1 MNVND
6 LYSESDV
13 AGLFPIHTCPECNNT
28 HIISDFSTGN
38 LVCATCGLVIS
49 VNYVLDE
56 QPEWRAFSK
65 EERNKKS
72 RIGDPLSPLKI
83 DYGLGT
89 TIDKRNQD
97 GYGKLLTP
105 RSAQRINRL
114 RWLHD
119 RNHRSVT
126 RNLSKALAELKR
138 LASQLGLPMSVRKEA
153 AIIYRKALRKKLI
166 RGRSIDG
173 MVAASLY
180 LVSRSH
186 CLPRTL
192 REIASASRLDKKEI
206 ARCYRVLCNEL
217 NLKLPPI
224 DATSM
229 VPRLSND
236 LGLSASV
243 QRRAIQILKDA
254 ERLKLCIGKNPMSL
268 AAAALYI
275 AAIEF
280 SERRTQQE
288 VAEAAQTTEVTL
300 RNRYKELKR
309 ELNI

>member
-1 MNVND
+1 MNVNEM
-6 LYSESDV
+6 YSEIDSLV
-13 AGLFPIHTCPECNNT
+13 TIKTCPECNNT
-28 HIISDFSTGN
+28 HIISDYACGT

-49 VNYVLDE
+49 DNYVLDE

-65 EERNKKS
+65 EEYNKKS
-72 RIGDPLSPLKI
+72 RVGDPLSPLKI

-97 GYGKLLTP
+97 GYGNLLTP
-105 RSAQRINRL
+105 RRAHRINRL

-138 LASQLGLPMSVRKEA
+138 LSSQLGLPMSVRNEA
-153 AIIYRKALRKKLI
+153 AIIYRKALRKRLI

-186 CLPRTL
+186 ALPRTL
-192 REIASASRLDKKEI
+192 REIAATSRLDKKEI

-217 NLKLPPI
+217 HLKLPPT

-229 VPRLSND
+229 VPRLAND
-236 LGLSASV
+236 LGLSSSV
-243 QRRAIQILKDA
+243 QCRAIEILKEA
-254 ERLKLCIGKNPMSL
+254 ERLKLSIGKNPMSL

-275 AAIEF
+275 SAIEF
-280 SERRTQQE
+280 GERRTQQE

-300 RNRYKELKR
+300 RNRYKEIKR
-309 ELNI
+309 ELKL

>member
-1 MNVND
+1 MNVNE
-6 LYSESDV
+6 LYSDV
-13 AGLFPIHTCPECNNT
+13 AGFSTIHTCPECNNT
-28 HIISDFSTGN
+28 HIIRDYACGN
-38 LVCATCGLVIS
+38 LVCATCGLIIDEL
-49 VNYVLDE
+49 VLDE
-56 QPEWRAFSK
+56 QPEWRAFTK
-65 EERNKKS
+65 EERSKKS
-72 RIGDPLSPLKI
+72 RVGDPTSPLKI

-97 GYGKLLTP
+97 GYGNLLSP
-105 RSAQRINRL
+105 RRAHRINRL

-138 LASQLGLPMSVRKEA
+138 LASQLGFPMTVRNEA
-153 AIIYRKALRKKLI
+153 AIIYRKALRKRLI

-180 LVSRSH
+180 LVSRSQG
-186 CLPRTL
+186 LPRTL
-192 REIASASRLDKKEI
+192 REIAAVSRLDKKEI

-217 NLKLPPI
+217 NLKLPPT
-224 DATSM
+224 DATNM

-243 QRRAIQILKDA
+243 QRRAIQILKEA
-254 ERLKLCIGKNPMSL
+254 ENLKLCIGKNPMSL

-275 AAIEF
+275 AAIEGG
-280 SERRTQQE
+280 ERRTQQE
-288 VAEAAQTTEVTL
+288 VAEVAQTTEVTL